1 MKFSD
6 WISSL
11 GSITIPDKIW
21 ECDKL
26 TPVDIKVFYCFLR
39 IEKQGLEGV
48 EVIHDSS
55 GNLIL
60 NSTASALKKFAGISY
75 STLTNSLNRMENA
88 GIVLFD
94 KGKTNV
100 EIVVLKSFFDDCPTP
115 PDNDKKDKE
124 DKGELEEEN
133 HEEEK
138 EQAEEQEQP
147 VKVQEEEQ
155 KNKEN
160 NVIEEA
166 KKKQE
171 ELNEKNPFNLSE
183 EEKAILKVARY
194 YEQCVRAKTN
204 RTGQRF
210 LPRKSDPRKNKRW
223 RFFEKLY
230 HICKENGW
238 DYRLYLDAQFERSRN
253 WKKFSYPLPNMLCS
267 ATSQKYYQNWIKD
280 KRERMGYEADAEYV
294 KLKPQQEEAGLKR
307 QISKEI
313 QKSAK
318 TMSNYIKSYKNNNDP
333 LYAKLMELKNFSSNY
348 SPFYLYQLEWY
359 RDYFL
364 AFILDETDS
373 VYKRIA
379 ETWEM
384 LEKSKNLQE
393 FVLKE
398 IEKWEKKYGIPPT
411 PESPEEAEICLAKQS
426 IRGKWERMKREMIL
440 GYSESKARKTGEDYE
455 KFIQKFPDLKS
466 FFKSCRQVYYQN
478 NSQHIDFLDLDKKI
492 SAEVLGL
499 ETDEE
504 DQN

>member
-1 MKFSD
+1 MKFVD

-26 TPVDIKVFYCFLR
+26 TPVDIKLFYCFLR
-39 IEKQGLEGV
+39 IEKEGLEGV

-75 STLTNSLNRMENA
+75 STLTNSLTRMENA
-88 GIVLFD
+88 GIILFD

-115 PDNDKKDKE
+115 PEGDKE
-124 DKGELEEEN
+124 MEDEKEEGNNEEET
-133 HEEEK
+133 EK
-138 EQAEEQEQP
+138 TEQEKGGEEQQN
-147 VKVQEEEQ
+147 EE
-155 KNKEN
+155 NG
-160 NVIEEA
+160 VIEEA

-171 ELNEKNPFNLSE
+171 ELSEKNSFDFSE

-210 LPRKSDPRKNKRW
+210 LPVKSDPRKNKRW
-223 RFFEKLY
+223 KFFEKLY
-230 HICKENGW
+230 HICKENEW
-238 DYRLYLDAQFERSRN
+238 DYRLYLDAQFDRAKH
-253 WKKFSYPLPNMLCS
+253 WKKFNYPFPNMLCS
-267 ATSQKYYQNWIKD
+267 PSAQKYYLNWIKD
-280 KRERMGYEADAEYV
+280 KREKMGYEADADYV
-294 KLKPQQEEAGLKR
+294 KLKPKQEEAGLKK
-307 QISKEI
+307 QIQKEI
-313 QKSAK
+313 KRSAK
-318 TMSNYIKSYKNNNDP
+318 SMSNYIKSYKNNDDP
-333 LYAKLMELKNFSSNY
+333 LYAKLMELKNFPSNY

-364 AFILDETDS
+364 VFILDETDS